1 MKNLLGSFECKLDSK
16 GRLVIPAELRRL
28 MPRKPGSAYVI
39 SVGKEKCLTL
49 FPAKE
54 WKEKILDKLQELV
67 PSAKTRATIRH
78 YSRKS
83 RQIKLDKAGRI
94 AVPSSFLDLIGNP
107 KTVIVLG
114 LLNYLEIWSPKEY
127 VKAGEDSE
135 KIFTESDWEF

>member
-28 MPRKPGSAYVI
+28 MPRKPGSVYVI

-54 WKEKILDKLQELV
+54 WKEKVLDKLQQLA
-67 PSAKTRATIRH
+67 PSAKTRATIRY
-78 YSRKS
+78 YSKKS

-94 AVPSSFLDLIGNP
+94 AIPSSFLGLIGNP
-107 KTVIVLG
+107 KTVTVIG
-114 LLNYLEIWSPKEY
+114 LLNYLEIWSPQDF
-127 VKAGEDSE
+127 VPVGEDAE
-135 KIFTESDWEF
+135 KTFVESDWEI